1 MIRVALRHA
10 FAEAWSIARS
20 GPGLTALAVGLITL
34 ALYIPGLLLLLTQN
48 VSRLASNV
56 DVPPSFVVTMAPE
69 ADARAVAGALASE
82 PEVARV
88 RIVRPSA
95 ARDHFLTTF
104 PDLRPALVRLPDLEF
119 PTVLEVVLARTS
131 LGSST
136 RLAAKARRLPG
147 VEQVQEEAI
156 FETRFRDAVSIVKR
170 FAYVLG
176 AVLCLAGVLSVASA
190 VRLALDQHRDE
201 VEIMRLMGATEAK
214 IRAPF
219 WLHGALEGAAG
230 GVLALLLLVGTYA
243 AATRVLQLSPHPIL
257 SIFWVRFFPPAALAV
272 FPAAGAAAG
281 LLGAAMSVR
290 EGVV

>member
-20 GPGLTALAVGLITL
+20 GPGLTVLAVGLITL

-56 DVPPSFVVTMAPE
+56 EVPPSLVVTLASQ
-69 ADARAVAGALASE
+69 ADARAVAASIAGE
-82 PEVARV
+82 AGVARV

-95 ARDHFLTTF
+95 AREHFLTAF
-104 PDLRPALVRLPDLEF
+104 PDLRPALLRLPDLEF
-119 PTVLEVVLARTS
+119 PTVLEIVLARSS
-131 LGSST
+131 LDSST
-136 RLAAKARRLPG
+136 RLASKARKLPG
-147 VEQVQEEAI
+147 VEQVQEEAV
-156 FETRFRDAVSIVKR
+156 FETRFRDAVSVVKR

-176 AVLCLAGVLSVASA
+176 GVLCLAGIFSVASA

-219 WLHGALEGAAG
+219 WLHGALEGACG
-230 GVLALLLLVGTYA
+230 GVLALVLLTATYA
-243 AATRVLQLSPHPIL
+243 AATRFLQLSPHPVL
-257 SIFWVRFFPPAALAV
+257 SIFWVRFFPLSALAI
-272 FPAAGAAAG
+272 FPLAGAAAG

-290 EGVV
+290 EGLV

>member
-20 GPGLTALAVGLITL
+20 GPGLTVLAVGLITL

-48 VSRLASNV
+48 VSRLATNV
-56 DVPPSFVVTMAPE
+56 EVPPSFVATLSPDS
-69 ADARAVAGALASE
+69 DARSVANAIAAE
-82 PEVARV
+82 PEVVRV
-88 RIVRPSA
+88 RIVRPAA
-95 ARDHFLTTF
+95 ARDHFLATF

-119 PTVLEVVLARTS
+119 PTALEVVLSPSS
-131 LGSST
+131 LNSST

-147 VEQVQEEAI
+147 VEQVQEEAA
-156 FETRFRDAVSIVKR
+156 FEARFREAVSVVKR
-170 FAYVLG
+170 FAYLLG
-176 AVLCLAGVLSVASA
+176 AGLCLAGIFSVASA

-230 GVLALLLLVGTYA
+230 GSLALVLLVVTYVV
-243 AATRVLQLSPHPIL
+243 ATRFLQGAPHPIL
-257 SIFWVRFFPPAALAV
+257 SIFWVRFFSPAALAV

-281 LLGAAMSVR
+281 LLGAALSVR

>member
-20 GPGLTALAVGLITL
+20 GPGLTVLAVGLITL

-56 DVPPSFVVTMAPE
+56 DVPPSFVVTLSPQ
-69 ADARAVAGALASE
+69 ADARAVAEAVASE
-82 PEVARV
+82 PEVVRV

-95 ARDHFLTTF
+95 ARDHFLATF
-104 PDLRPALVRLPDLEF
+104 PDLRPALLRLPELEF
-119 PTVLEVVLARTS
+119 PTVLEVVLGRKS
-131 LGSST
+131 VDSST
-136 RLAAKARRLPG
+136 RLAARARKLAG
-147 VEQVQEEAI
+147 VEQVQEEAV
-156 FETRFRDAVSIVKR
+156 FETRFRDAVSVVRR
-170 FAYVLG
+170 FAYILG
-176 AVLCLAGVLSVASA
+176 GVLCLAGVFSVASA

-219 WLHGALEGAAG
+219 WLHGALEGASG
-230 GVLALLLLVGTYA
+230 GVLALVLLTGTYA
-243 AATRVLQLSPHPIL
+243 VATRFLQLSPHPIL
-257 SIFWVRFFPPAALAV
+257 SIFWVRFFPPAALAI
-272 FPAAGAAAG
+272 FPLAGAAAG